1 MHGNTVSLIGLGLL
15 GGSLGK
21 AMLQGGLAKRVLG
34 LVRREESIQ
43 QAQEAGIVPQAY
55 LEPQEAVQEAD
66 LIILCTPVLQIPAL
80 MEKMLPHL
88 RPGTLV
94 TDVGS
99 VKRELVDHLEP
110 LLTSAGCIYIGSHP
124 MAGSERHGLEHAD
137 PNLFLGATCV
147 ITPTATSPDAS
158 VQTIMQFWESVG
170 GQPLIM
176 EAAQHDQWVAHASH
190 LPHAVAA
197 MLAWRTLDPAQGA
210 LQAEL
215 CSTGF
220 RDTTRVA
227 SGSPEMWADIL
238 ISNRS
243 AIGQSLQSHQE
254 QCTELKQWLENNDR
268 ASILEWLAES
278 KMRRDQWLE
287 SYSKRQPTMK
297 GPRPP
302 ARK

>member
-21 AMLQGGLAKRVLG
+21 AMLKGGLAKRVLG

-43 QAQEAGIVPQAY
+43 QAQEAGIVHQAY

-158 VQTIMQFWESVG
+158 VKPSCNSG
-170 GQPLIM
+170 NL
-176 EAAQHDQWVAHASH
+176 S
-190 LPHAVAA
+190 AVN
-197 MLAWRTLDPAQGA
+197 P
-210 LQAEL
+210 
-215 CSTGF
+215 
-220 RDTTRVA
+220 
-227 SGSPEMWADIL
+227 
-238 ISNRS
+238 
-243 AIGQSLQSHQE
+243 
-254 QCTELKQWLENNDR
+254 
-268 ASILEWLAES
+268 
-278 KMRRDQWLE
+278 
-287 SYSKRQPTMK
+287 
-297 GPRPP
+297 
-302 ARK
+302 